1 VTNIFKDLIL
11 KLRGKR
17 VEHGEIDKEV
27 VDALYSLLTDV
38 RFDLV
43 EAFYNIAKRR
53 LRELY
58 DLYSMT
64 MLKFDKLIQ
73 LLRRLLNR
81 PVEYDLKRLSD
92 NEINSYI
99 YTLPLE
105 LSIAIRSL
113 IQNTKML
120 KEFSQSTTQHYL
132 KSIISNIDDYIEDI
146 AKYTDKIL
154 SNKN

>member
-1 VTNIFKDLIL
+1 VINIFKDLIL

-17 VEHGEIDKEV
+17 VEHEAIDKEV
-27 VDALYSLLTDV
+27 LDVLYSLLIDV

-64 MLKFDKLIQ
+64 MLKFDKLLQ

-92 NEINSYI
+92 NEINNYI

-105 LSIAIRSL
+105 LSISIRSL

-146 AKYTDKIL
+146 AKYTDMIL

>member
-1 VTNIFKDLIL
+1 M
-11 KLRGKR
+11 LRDFLLRFRGRKA
-17 VEHGEIDKEV
+17 VERATDREV
-27 VDALYSLLTDV
+27 VDALYNLLASV

-43 EAFYNIAKRR
+43 EAFYSITRRR

-58 DLYSMT
+58 DPYSMT
-64 MLKFDKLIQ
+64 MLKFDKLLQ

-92 NEINSYI
+92 TEIENYI
-99 YTLPLE
+99 YSLPLE
-105 LSIAIRSL
+105 LSMAVRSL

-132 KSIISNIDDYIEDI
+132 KSIISTIDGYIDDI
-146 AKYTDKIL
+146 AKHTDKL
-154 SNKN
+154 LNR